1 MQADNQTDRR
11 KHMTKLIG
19 AIYDYAK
26 APKSPRIKPAEE
38 M

>member
-1 MQADNQTDRR
+1 MQTEDQTERR
-11 KHMTKLIG
+11 TNMTKLID

-38 M
+38 L